1 MALKVDPGMLEQF
14 ARAVAG
20 AAREIT
26 EVDLST
32 PFAESQTAASGTE
45 LSDICVAA
53 CDAGIT
59 ALQNLCLRLSEVAEI
74 AHGTAGNYDV
84 TETDFV
90 EMLNELDVPQ

>member
-1 MALKVDPGMLEQF
+1 MTLKVDPGMLEQF

-26 EVDLST
+26 EVDLTT
-32 PFAESQTAASGTE
+32 PFAESQTAAPGTD
-45 LSDICVAA
+45 LSNVCVTA
-53 CDAGIT
+53 CDAGIA

-84 TETDFV
+84 TESDFV
-90 EMLNELDVPQ
+90 GMLSELDIPR